1 FYEMFFDDAVKATKI
16 LHITL
21 TARGNSG
28 GKKIPM
34 CGVPYHAADNYIARL
49 IRSGNK
55 VAICEQME
63 APSAGKKIVKREIT
77 KIITPGTFIADDFLD
92 NAVNNYILSLNVS
105 DKKFGLAYADIST
118 GEFHVTELDSR
129 ESLFAELYKISSA
142 ECLIPES
149 FSKDKIFNQF
159 KDVNLGA
166 ITVNDDW
173 MFDYELSLKEIKNH
187 FLVQNLDGFGCTDLN
202 LAVGAAGALI
212 RYIKHTQKS
221 PLNNIHSISS
231 YKISQFMTLDDSSYR
246 HLELLQNQDDLSSR
260 GTLLEILDMTR
271 TSMGKRRLK
280 KWILNPLLNVNK
292 IEERLKAVQFF
303 YDNRRLLEET
313 REFLSNV
320 YDIERLSNKISMAT
334 ANARDIVS
342 LAGSLKTIEELKAKF
357 EKHIPDILEKL
368 VLKLDN
374 FADIVEWVEK
384 CLIETP
390 PNTIKEGGLIRQGYN
405 CELDEVKA
413 VALNG
418 KDWLIDLQKKEI
430 EKTGISSLK
439 VGFNRVFGYYIEVT
453 NAKLNAV
460 PGNYIRKQT
469 LTNAERFITP
479 ELKEWESKIIGA
491 EERAKNLEYEIF
503 CELRNKI
510 GSEIKRLKETAT
522 AIAEIDVLSCLAE
535 NAIISGYSRPVLND
549 GNKIS
554 IIQGRH
560 PVLEK
565 VLKHKEFVPNDI
577 SIDTDDNRIFIITGS
592 NMAGKSTFIRQTAL
606 IVIMAQ
612 IGSFV
617 PAQKAEIGIIDRIF
631 TRVGASDRLYKGM
644 STFMVEMLETANI
657 LNNAT
662 DKSLI
667 ILDEVGRGTSTFDG
681 VSIAWAVV
689 EYIYRKLL
697 GAKALFATHYHE
709 LTELSQIMRGVK
721 NFHLAVQEWND
732 EIVFL
737 YKIKEGS
744 SDESFGI
751 HVAKLAG
758 MPQFVVKR
766 AREILNNLQKD
777 SFMGNIRLR
786 FSEKESHLE
795 KVSQLDFF
803 ETSKNDHPVLKK
815 ILDIDVNS
823 LTPLDA
829 LKKIAELKTELK
841 EETG

>member
-1 FYEMFFDDAVKATKI
+1 MP
-16 LHITL
+16 H
-21 TARGNSG
+21 
-28 GKKIPM
+28 
-34 CGVPYHAADNYIARL
+34 HAANNYIARL
-49 IRSGNK
+49 IRNGCK
-55 VAICEQME
+55 VAICEQVE
-63 APSAGKKIVKREIT
+63 PPSAGKKIVKREIS

-105 DKKFGLAYADIST
+105 DKKFGLAYTDIST
-118 GEFHVTELDSR
+118 GEFHVTELDNR
-129 ESLFAELYKISSA
+129 ESLFSELYKISSA

-149 FSKDKIFNQF
+149 FSKDRIFDQF
-159 KDVNLGA
+159 KDINLGL

-187 FLVQNLDGFGCTDLN
+187 FLVQNLEGFGCKGLN
-202 LAVGAAGALI
+202 LAVGAAGALL

-221 PLNNIHSISS
+221 PLNNISAISS

-260 GTLLEILDMTR
+260 GTLLEILDMTK

-292 IEERLKAVQFF
+292 IEERLESVQFF
-303 YDNRRLLEET
+303 YDNRKVLEET
-313 REFLSNV
+313 REFLSNI

-342 LAGSLKTIEELKAKF
+342 LAVSLKTIEQLKTKF
-357 EKHIPDILEKL
+357 EKNIPDIVEKL
-368 VLKLDN
+368 ILKLDN
-374 FADIVEWVEK
+374 FTDIVQWVED

-390 PNTIKEGGLIRQGYN
+390 PTTIKEGGLIRQGYN
-405 CELDEVKA
+405 SELDEVKGL
-413 VALNG
+413 ALNG
-418 KDWLIDLQKKEI
+418 KDWLADLQKKEI
-430 EKTGISSLK
+430 EKTGITSLK

-453 NAKLNAV
+453 NANLNAV
-460 PGNYIRKQT
+460 PENYIRKQT

-479 ELKEWESKIIGA
+479 ELKEWEGRIIGA

-503 CELRNKI
+503 CGLRNKI
-510 GSEIKRLKETAT
+510 GVEIKRLKETADV
-522 AIAEIDVLSCLAE
+522 IAEIDVLSNLAE
-535 NAIISGYSRPVLND
+535 MAIINRYCRPVLND
-549 GNKIS
+549 GNKLNIT
-554 IIQGRH
+554 QGRH

-565 VLKHKEFVPNDI
+565 VLKNKEFVPNDI
-577 SIDTDDNRIFIITGS
+577 LMDTTDNRIFIITGS

-617 PAQKAEIGIIDRIF
+617 SAEKAEIGIIDRIF

-662 DKSLI
+662 DRSLI

-681 VSIAWAVV
+681 VSIAWSVV
-689 EYIYRKLL
+689 EYIYHKLL
-697 GAKALFATHYHE
+697 GAKAMFATHYHE

-721 NFHLAVQEWND
+721 NYHLAVREWND

-758 MPQFVVKR
+758 MPRDVVKR

-786 FSEKESHLE
+786 FSEKENHSE
-795 KVSQLDFF
+795 KRSQLDFF
-803 ETSKNDHPVLKK
+803 ETSKEDHPVIKRIK
-815 ILDIDVNS
+815 DIDVNS
-823 LTPLDA
+823 LTPLEA
-829 LKKIAELKTELK
+829 LKKIAELK
-841 EETG
+841 EEAS